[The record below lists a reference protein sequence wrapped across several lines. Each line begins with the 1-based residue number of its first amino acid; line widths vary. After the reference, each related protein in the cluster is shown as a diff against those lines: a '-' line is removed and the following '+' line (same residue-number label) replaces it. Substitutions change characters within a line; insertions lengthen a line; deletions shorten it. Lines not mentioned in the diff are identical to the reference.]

1 MKEES
6 RASSIQLTTDA
17 PIHRADAGRQ
27 VETIVV
33 FILRGCELLSLF
45 R

>member
-1 MKEES
+1 ML
-6 RASSIQLTTDA
+6 SSIQLTTDA
-17 PIHRADAGRQ
+17 PIHKADAGSPM
-27 VETIVV
+27 EIIVV